1 MLLSLDGHGP
11 IYQQIYRALRG
22 AILSG
27 ALPPHTRLSSTR
39 SLAHETGVSRNTVV
53 IAYEQLLAEGYI
65 VGQLGSGTFVAPE
78 IPDVAHTVVER
89 TRVANAADDASAY
102 DCSAY
107 ATRARMAPSP
117 VMRPPRPAIR
127 YDFRYGLPDLEAFP
141 FDIWRKLLAR
151 HIRATAAGPL
161 MYGAPEGSLRL
172 REVITGYLRR
182 ARGVQCDPDQVLIV
196 NGSQQA
202 LDLIAR
208 TLIDPDDVV
217 VIENP
222 NYLGAREVFLAAG
235 ARLAPGLVD
244 EEGLNID
251 RLPPLA
257 RRARLIYV
265 TPSHQF
271 PTGAIMP
278 LARRL
283 ALLAWAANHGSYVIE
298 DDYDSEYRYE
308 GRPIE
313 AMQSLDRNGRVIY
326 VGTLS
331 KILFPALR
339 LGYLVLP
346 KALIE
351 VFRTLKYLSDRHTA
365 SLQQDVVTEFVAQGH
380 FERHLRRTRKRNA
393 QRRVALLRALEREFG
408 DAISV
413 QGANA
418 GLHLLAW
425 FRNRAPEDAEEIVAR
440 AEQAGVG
447 VYPVTP
453 FYLDRPPAAGLVLG
467 YAALN
472 ASEIDA
478 GITRLADH
486 LRRTGPGDTDAG
498 SSP

>member
-1 MLLSLDGHGP
+1 MLVSLDGRGP
-11 IYQQIYRALRG
+11 LYQQIYRALRA

-27 ALPPHTRLSSTR
+27 SLPPHGRLASTR
-39 SLAHETGVSRNTVV
+39 SLAQETGVSRNTVI

-78 IPDVAHTVVER
+78 IPDVAHTVAER
-89 TRVANAADDASAY
+89 SRIASATEDVTAY

-107 ATRARMAPSP
+107 ATRARMTPSP
-117 VMRPPRPAIR
+117 VMKPRAPAVR

-141 FDIWRKLLAR
+141 FAIWRKLLAR
-151 HIRATAAGPL
+151 QIRAPAAEPL
-161 MYGAPEGSLRL
+161 MYGAAEGSLRL
-172 REVITGYLRR
+172 REVISGYLRR
-182 ARGVQCDPDQVLIV
+182 ARGVQCDPDQVVVV

-244 EEGLNID
+244 GEGLNID

-257 RRARLIYV
+257 RRAQLIYV

-271 PTGAIMP
+271 PTGAVMP

-283 ALLAWAANHGSYVIE
+283 ALLAWAATHGSYVIE
-298 DDYDSEYRYE
+298 DDYDSEYRYA

-313 AMQSLDRNGRVIY
+313 AMQSLDGNGRVIY

-346 KALIE
+346 KPLVE
-351 VFRTLKYLSDRHTA
+351 VFRTVKYLSDRHTA
-365 SLQQDVVTEFVAQGH
+365 SLLQDVVTEFVAQGH
-380 FERHLRRTRKRNA
+380 FERHLRRARKRNA
-393 QRRVALLRALEREFG
+393 QRRVALLRVLGREFG
-408 DAISV
+408 DTISV

-418 GLHLLAW
+418 GLHVLAW
-425 FRNRAPEDAEEIVAR
+425 FRGRAAEDAEEIVAR
-440 AEQAGVG
+440 AAQAGVG

-453 FYLDRPPAAGLVLG
+453 YYLDRPPAAGLVLG

-472 ASEIDA
+472 PSEIDA
-478 GITRLADH
+478 GITLLAEH
-486 LRRTGPGDTDAG
+486 MRRSGRGNAG
-498 SSP
+498 LGAPP

>member
-1 MLLSLDGHGP
+1 
-11 IYQQIYRALRG
+11 
-22 AILSG
+22 
-27 ALPPHTRLSSTR
+27 
-39 SLAHETGVSRNTVV
+39 
-53 IAYEQLLAEGYI
+53 
-65 VGQLGSGTFVAPE
+65 
-78 IPDVAHTVVER
+78 
-89 TRVANAADDASAY
+89 
-102 DCSAY
+102 
-107 ATRARMAPSP
+107 
-117 VMRPPRPAIR
+117 
-127 YDFRYGLPDLEAFP
+127 
-141 FDIWRKLLAR
+141 
-151 HIRATAAGPL
+151 
-161 MYGAPEGSLRL
+161 MYGAPEGSPRL
-172 REVITGYLRR
+172 REVITGYLQR

-235 ARLAPGLVD
+235 ARLVPGLVD
-244 EEGLNID
+244 AEGLNID

-271 PTGAIMP
+271 PTGAVMP

-283 ALLAWAANHGSYVIE
+283 ALLAWTAAHGSYVIE

-346 KALIE
+346 KPLVD
-351 VFRTLKYLSDRHTA
+351 VFRTVKHLSDRHTA

-393 QRRVALLRALEREFG
+393 QRRVALLRVLAREFG
-408 DAISV
+408 DTISV

-418 GLHLLAW
+418 GLHVLAW

-453 FYLDRPPAAGLVLG
+453 YYLDRPPAAGLVLG

-472 ASEIDA
+472 ANEIDA
-478 GITRLADH
+478 GITLLAGH
-486 LRRTGPGDTDAG
+486 LGGKRAL
-498 SSP
+498 

>member
-1 MLLSLDGHGP
+1 
-11 IYQQIYRALRG
+11 
-22 AILSG
+22 
-27 ALPPHTRLSSTR
+27 
-39 SLAHETGVSRNTVV
+39 
-53 IAYEQLLAEGYI
+53 
-65 VGQLGSGTFVAPE
+65 VAPE

-89 TRVANAADDASAY
+89 SRIANAADEATAY
-102 DCSAY
+102 DRSAY

-117 VMRPPRPAIR
+117 VMKLRALAVR

-151 HIRATAAGPL
+151 HIRAAAAGAL
-161 MYGAPEGSLRL
+161 MYGAPEGSPRL

-182 ARGVQCDPDQVLIV
+182 ARGVQCDPAQVLIV

-235 ARLAPGLVD
+235 ARL
-244 EEGLNID
+244 
-251 RLPPLA
+251 
-257 RRARLIYV
+257 IYV

-283 ALLAWAANHGSYVIE
+283 ALLGWTATHGSYVIE

-346 KALIE
+346 KPLVE
-351 VFRTLKYLSDRHTA
+351 VFRTVKHLSDRHTA

-380 FERHLRRTRKRNA
+380 FERHLRRTRKHNA
-393 QRRVALLRALEREFG
+393 QRRVTLLRVLEREFG

-418 GLHLLAW
+418 GLHVLAW
-425 FRNRAPEDAEEIVAR
+425 FRDRAPEDAEEIVAR

-453 FYLDRPPAAGLVLG
+453 YYLDRPPAAGLVLG

-472 ASEIDA
+472 ANEIEA
-478 GITRLADH
+478 GITLLAGH
-486 LRRTGPGDTDAG
+486 LRAERAL
-498 SSP
+498 

>member
-11 IYQQIYRALRG
+11 IYQQIYQALRA

-27 ALPPHTRLSSTR
+27 ALPAHTRLSSTR
-39 SLAHETGVSRNTVV
+39 SLAQETGVSRNTVV

-78 IPDVAHTVVER
+78 IPDVAHTVAER
-89 TRVANAADDASAY
+89 GRIANAAEDGIGY

-107 ATRARMAPSP
+107 ATRARRAPSP
-117 VMRPPRPAIR
+117 VMKPRTRAVR

-151 HIRATAAGPL
+151 HIRAAAAAPL
-161 MYGAPEGSLRL
+161 MYGAPEGSIRL

-182 ARGVQCDPDQVLIV
+182 ARGVQCDPDQVIVV

-235 ARLAPGLVD
+235 AQLAPGLVD
-244 EEGLNID
+244 EEGLNIE
-251 RLPPLA
+251 RLPPSA
-257 RRARLIYV
+257 KRARLIYV

-271 PTGAIMP
+271 PTGAVMP

-283 ALLAWAANHGSYVIE
+283 ALLAWAAAHGSYVIE
-298 DDYDSEYRYE
+298 DDYDSEYRYQ

-313 AMQSLDRNGRVIY
+313 AMQSLDRDGRVIY
-326 VGTLS
+326 VGTMS

-346 KALIE
+346 KPLVE
-351 VFRTLKYLSDRHTA
+351 VFRTVKYLSDRHTA

-380 FERHLRRTRKRNA
+380 FERHLRRTRTRNA

-418 GLHLLAW
+418 GLHVLAW
-425 FRNRAPEDAEEIVAR
+425 FCNRAPEDAEVIVAR
-440 AEQAGVG
+440 AEQARIG
-447 VYPVTP
+447 VYAVTP
-453 FYLDRPPAAGLVLG
+453 YYLDRPPAAGLVLG

-472 ASEIDA
+472 ESEIDT
-478 GITRLADH
+478 GITLLADH
-486 LRRTGPGDTDAG
+486 LKRTDWVA
-498 SSP
+498 

>member
-1 MLLSLDGHGP
+1 MLPSLDGRGP
-11 IYQQIYRALRG
+11 IYQQIYRSLRA

-39 SLAHETGVSRNTVV
+39 SLAQETGVSRNTVV

-89 TRVANAADDASAY
+89 TRSANAADDVSAY

-107 ATRARMAPSP
+107 ATRARRSPSP
-117 VMRPPRPAIR
+117 VMKPRGPAIR

-151 HIRATAAGPL
+151 HIRAAAGPL
-161 MYGAPEGSLRL
+161 MYGAPEGSIRL

-182 ARGVQCDPDQVLIV
+182 ARGVQCDPDQVVVV

-244 EEGLNID
+244 EDGLNID

-271 PTGAIMP
+271 PTGAVMP

-283 ALLAWAANHGSYVIE
+283 ALLAWAADHGSYVIE
-298 DDYDSEYRYE
+298 DDYDSEYRYA

-346 KALIE
+346 KPLTE
-351 VFRTLKYLSDRHTA
+351 VFRTIKYLSDRHTA

-408 DAISV
+408 DAVRV

-425 FRNRAPEDAEEIVAR
+425 FRNRAPEEAEEIVAR

-453 FYLDRPPAAGLVLG
+453 YYLDRPPAAGLVLG

-472 ASEIDA
+472 ASDIDM
-478 GITRLADH
+478 GITRLAER
-486 LRRTGPGDTDAG
+486 LRWTGRDDSDTG

>member
-1 MLLSLDGHGP
+1 MLLGLDGHGP
-11 IYQQIYRALRG
+11 IYQQIYRALRA

-39 SLAHETGVSRNTVV
+39 SLAQEAGVSRNTVV

-89 TRVANAADDASAY
+89 TRIADAADDASAY

-117 VMRPPRPAIR
+117 VMKRRMSAIR

-151 HIRATAAGPL
+151 HLRATAAEPL
-161 MYGAPEGSLRL
+161 MYGAPEGSMRL
-172 REVITGYLRR
+172 REAITGYVRR
-182 ARGVQCDPDQVLIV
+182 ARGVQCDPDQVVVV

-208 TLIDPDDVV
+208 TLIDPDDVL

-222 NYLGAREVFLAAG
+222 NYLGAREVFIAAG
-235 ARLAPGLVD
+235 ARLVPGLVD
-244 EEGLNID
+244 EDGLNID
-251 RLPPLA
+251 RLPALA

-278 LARRL
+278 IARRL
-283 ALLAWAANHGSYVIE
+283 ALLAWAATHGSYVVE

-346 KALIE
+346 KPLID
-351 VFRTLKYLSDRHTA
+351 VFRTIKYLSDRHTA

-393 QRRVALLRALEREFG
+393 QRRVALLHALDREFG
-408 DAISV
+408 DAVSV

-425 FRNRAPEDAEEIVAR
+425 FRNRAPEDTEEIVAR

-453 FYLDRPPAAGLVLG
+453 YYLDRPPAAGLMLG

-472 ASEIDA
+472 VSDIDT
-478 GITRLADH
+478 GITRLAEH
-486 LRRTGPGDTDAG
+486 LRRSGRGESD
-498 SSP
+498 

>member
-1 MLLSLDGHGP
+1 MLLRLDGRGP
-11 IYQQIYRALRG
+11 VYQQIYRALRT

-39 SLAHETGVSRNTVV
+39 GMAQETGVSRNTVV

-89 TRVANAADDASAY
+89 SRIANAADDAIAY

-117 VMRPPRPAIR
+117 VMKPRALAVR

-151 HIRATAAGPL
+151 HIRAAAAEPL
-161 MYGAPEGSLRL
+161 MYGAPEGSPRL
-172 REVITGYLRR
+172 REVLTGYLRR

-235 ARLAPGLVD
+235 ARLVSGLVD
-244 EEGLNID
+244 TEGLNID
-251 RLPPLA
+251 KLPPLA

-271 PTGAIMP
+271 PTGAVMP

-283 ALLAWAANHGSYVIE
+283 ALLAWTAAHGSYVIE

-346 KALIE
+346 KPLVE
-351 VFRTLKYLSDRHTA
+351 VFRTVKHLSDRHTA

-393 QRRVALLRALEREFG
+393 QRRVTLLHVLEREFK

-418 GLHLLAW
+418 GLHVLAW
-425 FRNRAPEDAEEIVAR
+425 FRDRPPEDAEEIVAR

-453 FYLDRPPAAGLVLG
+453 YYLDRPPAAGLVLG

-472 ASEIDA
+472 ANEIDA
-478 GITRLADH
+478 GITLLAGH
-486 LRRTGPGDTDAG
+486 LRAERAL
-498 SSP
+498 